1 MAEYRFERDCR
12 TSSSEVYNIL
22 DGETPVG
29 HVDLHYAPTLVHATL
44 CIFESLTQK
53 DIQELI
59 DLIEN
64 RNKKHNKLILWLKR
78 KIAIYQDYIVP
89 VVLGFA
95 ILILYF
101 LFLNSI

>member
-59 DLIEN
+59 DLIDEELLDVVGVA
-64 RNKKHNKLILWLKR
+64 R
-78 KIAIYQDYIVP
+78 DEFIVHVFQGQEVGVFSDSEFGP
-89 VVLGFA
+89 NGGEGRQA
-95 ILILYF
+95 G
-101 LFLNSI
+101 